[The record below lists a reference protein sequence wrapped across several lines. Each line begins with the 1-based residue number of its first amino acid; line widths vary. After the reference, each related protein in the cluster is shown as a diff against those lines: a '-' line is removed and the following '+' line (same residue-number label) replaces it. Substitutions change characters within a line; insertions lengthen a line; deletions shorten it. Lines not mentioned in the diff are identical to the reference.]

1 MRHEQPINP
10 TSRNH
15 VGVLQ
20 DSAVQWHV
28 PPRDPGATFSSR
40 GLPETLSAIGVSLR
54 SPIAALFRVIPSA
67 RLRHPSRENCST
79 AVSSMDDPGEPALRS
94 AAMRSSSA
102 DFGLA
107 DRMCRCVG
115 ALASSTATA
124 YPSPSPPPSPP
135 LPSGGPPPPP
145 PAPHPLG
152 GKLTCRKW
160 RRTTVED
167 GPSGPSKL

>member
-20 DSAVQWHV
+20 DS
-28 PPRDPGATFSSR
+28 SR
-40 GLPETLSAIGVSLR
+40 GLPETLTAIGVSLR

-124 YPSPSPPPSPP
+124 YPSPPPSPP